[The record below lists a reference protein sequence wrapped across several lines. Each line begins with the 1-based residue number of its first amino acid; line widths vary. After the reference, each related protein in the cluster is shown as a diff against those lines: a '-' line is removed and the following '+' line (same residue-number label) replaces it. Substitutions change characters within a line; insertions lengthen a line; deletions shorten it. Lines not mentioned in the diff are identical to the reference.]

1 MPHMP
6 DPISTD
12 SNNDLENNTDNA
24 HLDRCRHLPEISG
37 KSLSADESDSNAMT
51 DSGIILREKN
61 LSGSDQEQ
69 DIIKGVPLGRN
80 FFDLFTGS
88 WLFGL
93 LLG

>member
-51 DSGIILREKN
+51 M
-61 LSGSDQEQ
+61 
-69 DIIKGVPLGRN
+69 N
-80 FFDLFTGS
+80 FTS
-88 WLFGL
+88 K
-93 LLG
+93 